1 MGAGGKSG
9 SLPDNRL
16 ESPRSVERIISNY
29 LLRITKPTKRLIV
42 TVEKVVNFC
51 NESKQNDN
59 FYFIIIII
67 YTYRIDK

>member
-1 MGAGGKSG
+1 MGGEGKSV

>member
-1 MGAGGKSG
+1 MGAGGKSV